1 MSVGMRFLKTICI
14 NRLQKLDK
22 VISCSLIDSEGEA
35 NMKKKDI
42 RKRLE
47 ARFEE
52 LKDNSYDSYQAMHKL
67 TNDLGEKIGQDNLDF
82 FARHVKGGLT
92 KKKMTNLIYAAAH
105 QKPLEEA
112 VKLDPAAKLAY
123 RIIKLRQDKGWTRET
138 LSHAAGVP
146 LAELNALEEAKAP
159 TVSLVDL
166 QKLSNTLGGKIKL
179 SFKPEKE

>member
-1 MSVGMRFLKTICI
+1 
-14 NRLQKLDK
+14 
-22 VISCSLIDSEGEA
+22 
-35 NMKKKDI
+35 
-42 RKRLE
+42 
-47 ARFEE
+47 
-52 LKDNSYDSYQAMHKL
+52 MHKL

-146 LAELNALEEAKAP
+146 LAELNALEEA
-159 TVSLVDL
+159 
-166 QKLSNTLGGKIKL
+166 
-179 SFKPEKE
+179 

>member
-1 MSVGMRFLKTICI
+1 
-14 NRLQKLDK
+14 
-22 VISCSLIDSEGEA
+22 
-35 NMKKKDI
+35 MKKKDI

-52 LKDNSYDSYQAMHKL
+52 LKDNSYNSYQAMHKL
-67 TNDLGEKIGQDNLDF
+67 TNDLGEKIGQDTLDF

-92 KKKMTNLIYAAAH
+92 KKKMTNLIYAATH

-146 LAELNALEEAKAP
+146 LAELNALEEAKAQ

-166 QKLSNTLGGKIKL
+166 QKLSNTLDGKIKL